1 MAGLDLVLVTALVGL
16 GLAVSA
22 LLWGASLRHKLSVRV
37 SELAAQRDRAQIALR
52 SRDTAMAAFE
62 SAVLSIRDH
71 EARLVFG
78 EAGLIHCAQ
87 SLGLDTVAQIPDA
100 QSLLSALSAASPD
113 GGEALEAL
121 FTSGQACQFEVQGP
135 SGVIAV
141 EGRITGAMAW
151 LRLTPVARAQMAL
164 PTAARFAALLD
175 DQDFPVWMTH
185 KDASLAWGNRAW
197 LAAADAQ
204 DLGDAAKRNLALD
217 LETETHIAKAA
228 EAGEAHSALR
238 WITLAGQRRALGI
251 SARPMPGGGMGVLG
265 LDMTEAETL
274 REALKR
280 HIAAHDQTLDHLA
293 DAVAIFSPDKR
304 LSFHN
309 TAFAQLWGLEPA
321 WLAERP
327 SHGEVLDRLR
337 RRRRLPETVDYSQW
351 RAEEL
356 RHYEALEASPD
367 ELWTLPDGRT
377 LRIVRQPHP
386 LGGLLLLYS
395 DITDE
400 MRLKTQYNAQIQV
413 QQATLDKLSDAV
425 AVFGSDGRLRLHN
438 EAFETFWNLTS
449 ARLAAAG
456 DFDGV
461 VELCVPKLHD
471 QQFWREMKGRVAD
484 PDPQARIAVSGEAKT
499 SDGRIIAYQ
508 SRPLPDGAT
517 LIAFADVTDAR
528 RLERALAD
536 RSSAL
541 EEAERLKR
549 DFVGNVSYEL
559 RTPLTTI
566 IGYSELLT
574 QGGEVLP
581 PRAQGYVGWVLAA
594 AIQLARSIDNVLDMA
609 LMDAGELSLDL
620 GDVRVDTLLEETRER
635 WRSQAEGE
643 GLKIAID
650 CPGNIGLIR
659 ADMTRLQEVLDHLV
673 ENALRQTPTGGVIT
687 LAAAR
692 ALGEVQI
699 QVADTGR
706 GIPFQVQAHIFDRFV
721 GRDRGGPGLGL
732 ALVKALVELH
742 GGWVALESEPGQGA
756 VFTCHL
762 PEIAGSGTRQK
773 ELGF

>member
-1 MAGLDLVLVTALVGL
+1 MAGLDLDLVAALAAS
-16 GLAVSA
+16 GLAVGTA
-22 LLWGASLRHKLSVRV
+22 LWGLSQRRRLRARLD
-37 SELAAQRDRAQIALR
+37 ELTTQRDRIQLILR
-52 SRDTAMAAFE
+52 GRDTAMTAFD
-62 SAVLSIRDH
+62 SAVLSIRDR
-71 EARLVFG
+71 ESRLVFG
-78 EAGLIHCAQ
+78 EESLVHCAQ
-87 SLGLDTVAQIPDA
+87 SLGLDTVAQIPD
-100 QSLLSALSAASPD
+100 SETLLKALSAASPD

-121 FTSGQACQFEVQGP
+121 LTSGQACQLEVQGP
-135 SGVIAV
+135 AGVIAV
-141 EGRITGAMAW
+141 EGRITGAVAW
-151 LRLTPVARAQMAL
+151 LRLTPVARGQMAL

-185 KDASLAWGNRAW
+185 KDASLAWANRAW
-197 LAAADAQ
+197 LAAADAH
-204 DLGDAAKRNLALD
+204 DVSDAAHRGLGLDSDTDAQIARAANTGENLEATRWMTLD
-217 LETETHIAKAA
+217 
-228 EAGEAHSALR
+228 
-238 WITLAGQRRALGI
+238 GQRRALKI
-251 SARPMPGGGMGVLG
+251 LAAPLTGGGMGAMG
-265 LDMTEAETL
+265 LDVTETETL

-280 HIAAHDQTLDHLA
+280 HIAAHDETLDHLA

-304 LSFHN
+304 LAFHN
-309 TAFAQLWGLEPA
+309 TAFAELWGLEPA

-327 SHGEVLDRLR
+327 LHGEVLDRLR

-351 RAEEL
+351 RAAEL
-356 RHYEALEASPD
+356 RHYEALDISPD

-386 LGGLLLLYS
+386 LGGLLLIYS

-400 MRLKTQYNAQIQV
+400 MRLKAQFNAQIQV
-413 QQATLDKLSDAV
+413 QQATLDKLNDAV

-438 EAFETFWNLTS
+438 EAFETFWGLSSTI
-449 ARLAAAG
+449 LAAAG

-461 VELCVPKLHD
+461 VELCIPRLHD
-471 QQFWREMKGRVAD
+471 QQFWREMKARVAD
-484 PDPQARIAVSGEAKT
+484 PDPEARIPVSGEART
-499 SDGRIIAYQ
+499 SDGRIIAHQ

-581 PRAQGYVGWVLAA
+581 DRAKGYVGSILTAA
-594 AIQLARSIDNVLDMA
+594 MQLGRSIDNVLDVA
-609 LMDAGELSLDL
+609 LMDAGELALDL
-620 GDVRVDTLLEETRER
+620 GDVRVDTLLEDTRER
-635 WRSQAEGE
+635 WRSQADDN
-643 GLKIAID
+643 GLKIVID
-650 CPGNIGLIR
+650 CPGNIGPIR
-659 ADMTRLQEVLDHLV
+659 ADMRRLSEVLDHLV
-673 ENALRQTPTGGVIT
+673 ENALVQTPAGGTIT
-687 LAAAR
+687 LAAIR
-692 ALGEVQI
+692 TVGEVQI
-699 QVADTGR
+699 KVADTGR
-706 GIPFQVQAHIFDRFV
+706 GIPHPVQAHIFDRFV

-732 ALVKALVELH
+732 ALVKALIELH
-742 GGWVALESEPGQGA
+742 GGWVALESEPGHGA